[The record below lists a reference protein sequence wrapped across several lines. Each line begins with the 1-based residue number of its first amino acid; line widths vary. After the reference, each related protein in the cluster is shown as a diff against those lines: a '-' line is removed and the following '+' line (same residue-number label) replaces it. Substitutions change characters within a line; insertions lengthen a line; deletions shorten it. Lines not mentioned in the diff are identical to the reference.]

1 MATAIIKLRPG
12 NIDSVTLDWFADG
25 EPINTAQLP
34 AARKI
39 EHEIEI
45 PDGADSVSV
54 QATAR
59 WPNGAT
65 KTATAM
71 INV

>member
-1 MATAIIKLRPG
+1 MATAIIKLQKG
-12 NIDSVTLDWFADG
+12 NIESITLDWFADG
-25 EPINTAQLP
+25 TQINTAQLP
-34 AARKI
+34 PARRI
-39 EHEIEI
+39 EHETEI